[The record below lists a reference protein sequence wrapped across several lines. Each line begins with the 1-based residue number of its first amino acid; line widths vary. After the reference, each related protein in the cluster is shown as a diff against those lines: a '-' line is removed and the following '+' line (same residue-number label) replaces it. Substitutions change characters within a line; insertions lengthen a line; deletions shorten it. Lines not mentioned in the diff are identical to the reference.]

1 MKQTTSKQ
9 HYLPRY
15 RIKWFLR
22 PNNQFFVYGNGRNRH
37 VRERETGKND
47 SFFGVQKDTY
57 ELQSDSWYNYK
68 NRIETN
74 LLANDVEPED
84 AKKIDAF
91 INNIE
96 SNKGVSLDATEWMGE
111 YASRMLYRSP
121 AYMKEI
127 KSLPLSN
134 DPVAYC
140 AFMSFTQKGEHP
152 HLTPQEWAIAK
163 RRLGLYSDGTVV
175 LKNPHNTFLLPDS
188 GLGICIYGNSM
199 FLLTPL
205 TPSICAITSKGPCPI
220 LRRMNGTVVGA
231 TVDQEQEEKQRSTII
246 GAFLY
251 RIKLTLYTN
260 GYHSHSKLKQTVQE
274 FHIVRTPN
282 ETPNENGRYCIVY
295 KSNTVYAYNIGV
307 FDTQK
312 QSFTKSY
319 SKDLITNIANVVA
332 WKKL

>member
-15 RIKWFLR
+15 RLKWFLR

-37 VRERETGKND
+37 VRDRETGKND

-68 NRIETN
+68 NRVETN

-96 SNKGVSLDATEWMGE
+96 SNKCVSLDATEWMGE
-111 YASRMLYRSP
+111 YALRMLYRSP
-121 AYMKEI
+121 AYMKKI

-134 DPVAYC
+134 DPVTYC

-175 LKNPHNTFLLPDS
+175 LKNPHNIFLLPDS
-188 GLGICIYGNSM
+188 GLGICIYRNSM

-205 TPSICAITSKGPCPI
+205 TPSICAVTSKGPCPI
-220 LRRMNGTVVGA
+220 LRRMNGTVVDA
-231 TVDQEQEEKQRSTII
+231 TVYQVSTINKCLFFCSNNEV
-246 GAFLY
+246 ASFY
-251 RIKLTLYTN
+251 KLNKSYIDD
-260 GYHSHSKLKQTVQE
+260 LK
-274 FHIVRTPN
+274 N
-282 ETPNENGRYCIVY
+282 LLKCNENNAR
-295 KSNTVYAYNIGV
+295 
-307 FDTQK
+307 
-312 QSFTKSY
+312 
-319 SKDLITNIANVVA
+319 
-332 WKKL
+332 

>member
-37 VRERETGKND
+37 VRDRETGKND

-84 AKKIDAF
+84 SKKIDAF

-231 TVDQEQEEKQRSTII
+231 TVDQVSTINKCL
-246 GAFLY
+246 FFVVTM
-251 RIKLTLYTN
+251 KLLPFIN
-260 GYHSHSKLKQTVQE
+260 
-274 FHIVRTPN
+274 
-282 ETPNENGRYCIVY
+282 
-295 KSNTVYAYNIGV
+295 
-307 FDTQK
+307 
-312 QSFTKSY
+312 
-319 SKDLITNIANVVA
+319 
-332 WKKL
+332 